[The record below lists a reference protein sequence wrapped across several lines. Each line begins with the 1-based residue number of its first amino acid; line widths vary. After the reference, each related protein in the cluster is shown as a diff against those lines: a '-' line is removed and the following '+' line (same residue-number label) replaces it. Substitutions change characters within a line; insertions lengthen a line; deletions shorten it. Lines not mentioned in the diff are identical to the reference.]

1 MQIGFDQETGQ
12 IDIDRF
18 STSMPSSER
27 NKIVILKEIINNLG
41 KGEKGVSIAMDDVMA
56 EAKEKN
62 IPEDKIY
69 DIIEKLKRNGDIFEP
84 KRGYIQKI

>member
-1 MQIGFDQETGQ
+1 
-12 IDIDRF
+12 
-18 STSMPSSER
+18 
-27 NKIVILKEIINNLG
+27 
-41 KGEKGVSIAMDDVMA
+41 MDDVMA